1 VTEPVAARFNSPSGH
16 RILAGQ
22 GVILNQGEI
31 DLLPWRDYDAWEA
44 RDRTL
49 LEAAS
54 LARDRHLRY
63 PPSPPTTEP
72 DA

>member
-1 VTEPVAARFNSPSGH
+1 MSGLLVPDAWHAHTREQQRLRDAALIELR
-16 RILAGQ
+16 
-22 GVILNQGEI
+22 GE
-31 DLLPWRDYDAWEA
+31 WRDYDAWEA

-63 PPSPPTTEP
+63 PPLPPTLET